1 MRVVLKNR
9 TEADVRIYYE
19 KAQQPDIKALLPQE
33 AKSVEEALAAYRKT
47 LLPGSTSYGH
57 TIYADDEY
65 VGDIWCYCIDREE
78 TPNAMLSFCIFEK
91 AYWSRGITS
100 KAVSLLL
107 KEIHD
112 RYEIETIGAF
122 TFSDNISS
130 QHVLAKSGFQLMEE
144 FIEDGRKSRYYQLRF
159 RESRTM

>member
-47 LLPGSTSYGH
+47 LLPGSTSFGH

-78 TPNAMLSFCIFEK
+78 TPNAMLSFCIFKK
-91 AYWSRGITS
+91 AYWNRGITS
-100 KAVSLLL
+100 KAVSLFL

-112 RYEIETIGAF
+112 KYAIKTIGAF
-122 TFSDNISS
+122 TFLDNS
-130 QHVLAKSGFQLMEE
+130 QSQRVLTKNGFQLVEE
-144 FIEDGRKSRYYQLRF
+144 FTEDGRKSRYYQLHF
-159 RESRTM
+159 

>member
-9 TEADVRIYYE
+9 TEADVKIYYE
-19 KAQQPDIKALLPQE
+19 KAQQPEIKEMLPQE
-33 AKSVEEALAAYRKT
+33 AKSVEEAVAAYRKT
-47 LLPGSTSYGH
+47 LLPGSTSCGH
-57 TIYADDEY
+57 TIYADDRY
-65 VGDIWCYCIDREE
+65 VGDIWCYCINRGE

-91 AYWSRGITS
+91 AYWNRGITS
-100 KAVSLLL
+100 KAVSLFL

-112 RYEIETIGAF
+112 RYELETIGAF
-122 TFSDNISS
+122 IFSDNISS

-159 RESRTM
+159 